1 MSSRASRGKR
11 SPGFP
16 ERASKI
22 ATLAAIAI
30 ALPLQLWVDPAS
42 GLTVWI
48 LAVVGFGVT
57 LFCGQLWEAPTATV
71 VVAVGI
77 VLPAILTAVL
87 HVAALN
93 AFYSVWLA
101 AVVALVVPL
110 TSGTGWPLPRDWR
123 IPIGV
128 WALMLALSWPVM
140 IARETHVRLG
150 TLRDAG
156 ALDSWANL
164 NVPQVES
171 WILHVVVAQLVALLW
186 LEWQVRTE
194 DSHRTAHGIWIGASI
209 ASLVAVYQG
218 VVDVA
223 FLSGGVWPELHRA
236 TGTLLDANA
245 YGTLAAIAG
254 PLAFVS
260 IPRLRL
266 SYERTVQVGV
276 LALNWAGAWMSGSR
290 TALACGVCATAF
302 LGLAM
307 LRGGRREL
315 RSRVMPAWVAGTVLA
330 VLLVAIGVGAIGP
343 LGRITDGLGGGPDA
357 SLRQL
362 WSRGGYGTVAMAML
376 REHPLVGVGVGSF
389 NWMAPDYWRRIADA
403 ALPFDNAQNW
413 WRHQLAEFG
422 LMGALPILFWSALIL
437 WYVLTRRS
445 PDNAKLEGETMRG
458 LLIGIGAASLVGM
471 PTQNPVVLLTFF
483 YIVARFDRLT
493 RPAVSAQATLSRSP
507 LGQVRK
513 GVWAAGMVLA
523 LAYVEGHLLLA
534 RGPLSPVERA
544 MSTDRD
550 FVVGTYPP
558 EDAQSSGQFRW
569 TGRQASFLLKAPS
582 RYLVIRYHIEHP
594 DANRDPVNFELA
606 TRCQILVNE
615 LRNDS
620 GTATVTLE
628 LGERQPYMQFDTE
641 VSRTWRPSDFGR
653 SDGRQL
659 GVAIQTRFVTG
670 PEQVEGPTKWVPLL
684 QCGPPI

>member
-1 MSSRASRGKR
+1 MSSRAVRRKR

-22 ATLAAIAI
+22 ATLAAIAL

-42 GLTVWI
+42 GLTVWT
-48 LAVVGFGVT
+48 LAVAGFAVT
-57 LFCGQLWEAPTATV
+57 LFCGQLWEAATATV
-71 VVAVGI
+71 VVAAGI

-93 AFYSVWLA
+93 AFYGVWLA
-101 AVVALVVPL
+101 AVLAMVVPL
-110 TSGTGWPLPRDWR
+110 TSETGWRLPRDWR

-128 WALMLALSWPVM
+128 WALTLALSWPVM
-140 IARETHVRLG
+140 IARETRVRLG
-150 TLRDAG
+150 ALQDAG
-156 ALDSWANL
+156 AVDSWANL

-186 LEWQVRTE
+186 LEWQVRFE

-218 VVDVA
+218 VVDVS

-290 TALACGVCATAF
+290 TALVCGVCATAF

-307 LRGGRREL
+307 LRGGRREM
-315 RSRVMPAWVAGTVLA
+315 RSRVMPAWVAGAVLA
-330 VLLVAIGVGAIGP
+330 VLLVAIGFGAIGP

-413 WRHQLAEFG
+413 WRHQLAELG
-422 LMGALPILFWSALIL
+422 LMGALPVLFWSALIL

-471 PTQNPVVLLTFF
+471 PTQNPILLLTFF

-493 RPAVSAQATLSRSP
+493 RPVPEQAKLNHPRI
-507 LGQVRK
+507 GRVRK
-513 GVWAAGMVLA
+513 GVWAAGILLA
-523 LAYVEGHLLLA
+523 LAYVEGHLVLA
-534 RGPLSPVERA
+534 SGPLSPVERA

-558 EDAQSSGQFRW
+558 EDAQPNGQFRW
-569 TGRQASFLLKAPS
+569 TRRQASFLLKAPS
-582 RYLVIRYHIEHP
+582 RYLLISYHIEHP
-594 DANRDPVNFELA
+594 DADRQPVNVDLA
-606 TRCQILVNE
+606 TRCQLLVDE
-615 LRNDS
+615 SLKDS
-620 GTATVTLE
+620 GTATVALE
-628 LGERQPYMQFDTE
+628 LGEHQAYVQFDTE
-641 VSRTWRPSDFGR
+641 VSRTWRPSNFGR
-653 SDGRQL
+653 SDSRQL

-670 PEQVEGPTKWVPLL
+670 PEQVEGPTNWVALL
-684 QCGPPI
+684 PCGPPI